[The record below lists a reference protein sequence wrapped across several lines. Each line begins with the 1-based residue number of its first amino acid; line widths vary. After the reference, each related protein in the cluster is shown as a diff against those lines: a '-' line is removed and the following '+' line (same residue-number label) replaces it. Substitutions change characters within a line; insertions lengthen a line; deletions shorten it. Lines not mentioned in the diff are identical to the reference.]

1 MFVRF
6 RSTGNLAPVD
16 AEPSPKGNIAILDD
30 GTAAIDSKDIF
41 EPLPA
46 GPRHLNHYATC
57 PQAKRWHERS
67 KAKK

>member
-30 GTAAIDSKDIF
+30 GTAAIDSKDMF

-57 PQAKRWHERS
+57 SSADQWRAKGKR
-67 KAKK
+67 K